1 MRVERRRRVP
11 GGVPPRASGSRR
23 TANHPKARRIL
34 SDWKNGGEL
43 FTTPAGSNDDW
54 YWLYAAV
61 ASGDDT
67 FLVSN
72 DEMRDHVFQML
83 PSPRLFQRWKER
95 HQVRFRLSA
104 ADGLELFYPPVFTTC
119 VQEGGW
125 GVVDV
130 PVR

>member
-1 MRVERRRRVP
+1 
-11 GGVPPRASGSRR
+11 
-23 TANHPKARRIL
+23 
-34 SDWKNGGEL
+34 
-43 FTTPAGSNDDW
+43 
-54 YWLYAAV
+54 V

-119 VQEGGW
+119 VQEGGDGGW
-125 GVVDV
+125 GMFPCDDGEWICAT
-130 PVR
+130 RDA